1 MKKKTII
8 ILGAVAVIAVGGIVT
23 VNALNKNAQ
32 QVAVKQAPKDDWG
45 IDYFDVPDLQQ
56 IYINGVIQPEQMEAF
71 ARDQKITKDP
81 EIKVKNGDVVDAG
94 TELFTYEDEAVT
106 KEIEAQQNSL
116 AKLETKRANIYNKWN
131 RAIDKFNKTK
141 EEDRTISGDDLNEQ
155 YQTEVD
161 AVDEE
166 ITFTNETLADLGAK
180 QYISTKA
187 NFKGRVSIPEVKD
200 ANSPILRL
208 TSEDLYLAGKVNEKD
223 LTKISVGQKAKLTS
237 VSNNVVVD
245 GSISY
250 IDDNPPEGNSDAAS
264 GNPEGG
270 TTMSNYSV
278 KIALANLDKVKNGY
292 HMQATIDLGDLGAIE
307 LPKKAIQKEGEQAYV
322 LVNDFGTIIRRDVQV
337 GQENGDKM
345 AIESGLESA
354 DRVVISSKKPVKVG
368 DIVESDAAIASDES
382 ATNESMTD
390 ASK

>member
-141 EEDRTISGDDLNEQ
+141 EEDRTMSGDDLNEQ

-223 LTKISVGQKAKLTS
+223 LTKISVGQKAKL
-237 VSNNVVVD
+237 
-245 GSISY
+245 
-250 IDDNPPEGNSDAAS
+250 DDNPPEGNSDAAS

-270 TTMSNYSV
+270 TTMSSYSV

>member
-94 TELFTYEDEAVT
+94 TELFTYEDESVT

-141 EEDRTISGDDLNEQ
+141 EEDRTMSGDDLNEQ

-250 IDDNPPEGNSDAAS
+250 IDDNPPEGDRK
-264 GNPEGG
+264 
-270 TTMSNYSV
+270 SV
-278 KIALANLDKVKNGY
+278 V
-292 HMQATIDLGDLGAIE
+292 
-307 LPKKAIQKEGEQAYV
+307 
-322 LVNDFGTIIRRDVQV
+322 
-337 GQENGDKM
+337 
-345 AIESGLESA
+345 
-354 DRVVISSKKPVKVG
+354 
-368 DIVESDAAIASDES
+368 
-382 ATNESMTD
+382 
-390 ASK
+390 